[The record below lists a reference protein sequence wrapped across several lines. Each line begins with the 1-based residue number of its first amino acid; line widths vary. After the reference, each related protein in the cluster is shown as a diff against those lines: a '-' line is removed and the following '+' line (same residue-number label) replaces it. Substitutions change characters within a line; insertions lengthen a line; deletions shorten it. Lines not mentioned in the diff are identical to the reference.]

1 MCFDKLG
8 YSIKADY
15 TSVSALAINESSN
28 EDVLMK
34 RIDNLTKIS
43 SLRTGET
50 IDKDVDKEIKKIIE
64 YYGTK

>member
-1 MCFDKLG
+1 MEIKLLADPKEQKPCLVL
-8 YSIKADY
+8 YQALNCLLKHSIR
-15 TSVSALAINESSN
+15 LFE
-28 EDVLMK
+28 
-34 RIDNLTKIS
+34 IS